1 MWQRVPCLRL
11 HPCVPRGSCLVP
23 PSLGQRLQG
32 HVLSAKS
39 LWGFT
44 HSFVPAH
51 HPPCFLLG
59 CQQCI
64 VLPPSATRATNIT
77 MPVPVFPQW
86 LKTIK
91 YPWVAAAHGSQSPQP
106 PFLCGAQASH
116 RRARA
121 VLCFSLW
128 QPHCPHWI
136 PEFIH
141 ASVLFS
147 RYWLSASDIPG
158 MGVFSTLWKQ
168 ACGLIPWHRCRGE
181 IRTVGNATE
190 RGPHERGNWLC
201 KIPWSSNL
209 ES

>member
-1 MWQRVPCLRL
+1 MWQWVPCLRL

-64 VLPPSATRATNIT
+64 IVPPSAARATSIT

-91 YPWVAAAHGSQSPQP
+91 YPWVAAAHEASLHSPHFSVGPRLLTERQELSSVSP
-106 PFLCGAQASH
+106 CDNHIVHIEYLNSSMHHFFSVDIVWVPLTYQAWVFS
-116 RRARA
+116 
-121 VLCFSLW
+121 VLCETRLV
-128 QPHCPHWI
+128 
-136 PEFIH
+136 
-141 ASVLFS
+141 A
-147 RYWLSASDIPG
+147 
-158 MGVFSTLWKQ
+158 
-168 ACGLIPWHRCRGE
+168 
-181 IRTVGNATE
+181 
-190 RGPHERGNWLC
+190 
-201 KIPWSSNL
+201 WSHDTDAEEKL
-209 ES
+209 EP